1 MSIRIDRPVRFLFSF
16 PDTMLLALKYYG
28 DPVLRR
34 KGARVDAVTPEIESL
49 IEDMF
54 ETMSEYNGIGL
65 AAQQIGEAVQLTV
78 LDIRAVEDRPSTL
91 ELDGREADPNSI
103 MPLVLIN
110 PKLTP
115 LDDPVAGG
123 EGCLSFPEMYAEITR
138 PESVAVKALDRD
150 GKSIEFNCGGL
161 LARAI
166 QHETDHLH
174 GILFID
180 RMDQATKRDLQEQLD
195 ELQKK
200 TKAALP

>member
-1 MSIRIDRPVRFLFSF
+1 MSIRIDRPVCFLFSF

-34 KGARVDAVTPEIESL
+34 KGARVDAITPEIESL

-65 AAQQIGEAVQLTV
+65 AAQQVGEAVQLTV

-110 PKLTP
+110 PELTP
-115 LDDPVAGG
+115 LENPVAGG

-150 GKSIEFNCGGL
+150 GKSI
-161 LARAI
+161 
-166 QHETDHLH
+166 
-174 GILFID
+174 
-180 RMDQATKRDLQEQLD
+180 
-195 ELQKK
+195 
-200 TKAALP
+200 